1 MNYPEEKKDNNFM
14 NLVELL
20 HFFYIDAKDLTT
32 PKTEKELSEEAKFN
46 PLVLE
51 YKLARVYYEND
62 PKGLN
67 EYKRQMINRFTS
79 NEYIQATRIFSLT
92 YLDKYLENFDNDE
105 LEV

>member
-1 MNYPEEKKDNNFM
+1 MDYPDEKKDNNFM

-20 HFFYIDAKDLTT
+20 HYFYIDANNLAT
-32 PKTEKELSEEAKFN
+32 PETEKELTEEAKFN

-67 EYKRQMINRFTS
+67 DYKKQMIDRFS
-79 NEYIQATRIFSLT
+79 PNEYIQATRIFSLT
-92 YLDKYLENFDNDE
+92 YLDKYSENFTDDE

>member
-1 MNYPEEKKDNNFM
+1 MDYPEDKKDNNFL

-20 HFFYIDAKDLTT
+20 HYFYIDANNLAT
-32 PKTEKELSEEAKFN
+32 PDTEKELTEESKFN

-51 YKLARVYYEND
+51 YKLARVYYQDD

-67 EYKRQMINRFTS
+67 NYKKEMIDRFS
-79 NEYIQATRIFSLT
+79 QKEYIQATRIFSLT
-92 YLDKYLENFDNDE
+92 YLDKYTENFSDDE